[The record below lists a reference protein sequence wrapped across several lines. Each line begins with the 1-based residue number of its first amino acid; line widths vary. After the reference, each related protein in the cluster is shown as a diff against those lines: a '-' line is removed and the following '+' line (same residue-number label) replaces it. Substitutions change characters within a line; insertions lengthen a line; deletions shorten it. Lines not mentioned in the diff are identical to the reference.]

1 MPMRFFLRRQMMATE
16 KLPRGDVNKQIS
28 YVAMVGAIL
37 KSTQFN
43 ESRKMEMDSGMRYD
57 FTKFVKSAQA
67 IPGRNVW
74 HFQSHLAPDA
84 DLVEKLR
91 SGAFAD
97 VMEHVDE

>member
-1 MPMRFFLRRQMMATE
+1 
-16 KLPRGDVNKQIS
+16 
-28 YVAMVGAIL
+28 
-37 KSTQFN
+37 
-43 ESRKMEMDSGMRYD
+43 MDSGMRYD
-57 FTKFVKSAQA
+57 FKKFVKSAQA

-84 DLVEKLR
+84 NLVEKLR

>member
-28 YVAMVGAIL
+28 YVAMVG
-37 KSTQFN
+37 
-43 ESRKMEMDSGMRYD
+43 EMDSGMRYD

>member
-1 MPMRFFLRRQMMATE
+1 
-16 KLPRGDVNKQIS
+16 
-28 YVAMVGAIL
+28 
-37 KSTQFN
+37 
-43 ESRKMEMDSGMRYD
+43 MEMDSGMRYD

-97 VMEHVDE
+97 VMEHVDDCLLYTSDAADDLLCADLGGRRTIKKKHTRTSVSTTQATR

>member
-1 MPMRFFLRRQMMATE
+1 MRFFLRRQMMATK

-37 KSTQFN
+37 KSP
-43 ESRKMEMDSGMRYD
+43 SLMRAGRMEMDSGMRYD
-57 FTKFVKSAQA
+57 FKKFVKSAQA

-91 SGAFAD
+91 SRAFAD
-97 VMEHVDE
+97 VMESVDE

>member
-1 MPMRFFLRRQMMATE
+1 
-16 KLPRGDVNKQIS
+16 
-28 YVAMVGAIL
+28 
-37 KSTQFN
+37 
-43 ESRKMEMDSGMRYD
+43 MEMDSGMRYD